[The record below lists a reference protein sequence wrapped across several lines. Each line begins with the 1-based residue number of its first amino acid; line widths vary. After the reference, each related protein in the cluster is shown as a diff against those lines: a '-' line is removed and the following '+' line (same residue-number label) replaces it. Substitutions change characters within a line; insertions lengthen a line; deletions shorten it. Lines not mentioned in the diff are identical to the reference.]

1 VNLLLDTNALLWSLV
16 DSDRLGVAARLLI
29 TEPRNVVY
37 VSAASAWEIAI
48 KTSLGKLS
56 APDTGAAWLPEALRA
71 SRFTPLSI
79 TIEHALGVERL
90 PKHHADPFDRLLLA
104 QAIAEQLTIVTSDRR
119 LEAYGVPL
127 VLC

>member
-1 VNLLLDTNALLWSLV
+1 MNILLDTNALLWSLA
-16 DSDRLGVAARLLI
+16 DSDRLGLAVRLLI

-48 KTSLGKLS
+48 KMSLGKLS
-56 APDTGAAWLPEALRA
+56 APDDASAWLPEALRT

-79 TIEHALGVERL
+79 TIEHALGVHSL

-104 QAIAEQLTIVTSDRR
+104 QAIAEQLTIVTGDRQF
-119 LEAYGVPL
+119 EAYGVPL

>member
-1 VNLLLDTNALLWSLV
+1 MVRT
-16 DSDRLGVAARLLI
+16 LI

-48 KTSLGKLS
+48 KVSLGKLS
-56 APDTGAAWLPEALRA
+56 APGHASVWLPNAIRA

-90 PKHHADPFDRLLLA
+90 PKHHTDPFDRLLVA
-104 QAIAEQLTIVTSDRR
+104 QAIAERLTIVTGARQ
-119 LEAYGVPL
+119 LEPYGIPL